1 MGNILLIVNPVAGK
15 LRARSTLMDILEVY
29 SAADHDVNVRISQ
42 YRGHAHELAYRAKAD
57 KYDRVVCIGG
67 DGTLNEVITGVIE
80 SGENIPIGY
89 IPMGST
95 NDFANSIKLPKEPT
109 AAAALTINGNPE
121 KLDIGDFNGQRKFSY
136 IASFGVF
143 TSASYSAPQ
152 SVKNTLGHFAYILE
166 GIKSLQDIIN
176 LKSYTLS
183 IEADGKEYSGEY
195 MFGAIANSTSI
206 GGILK
211 LNSEMVDMS
220 DGLFEMML
228 IRKINNISELN
239 QAVLSLAKSDYSNK
253 MFDFIH
259 ASSFK
264 IKTNTDM
271 TWSLDGEEAAGGTEI
286 TVTNLHNAITIC
298 K

>member
-1 MGNILLIVNPVAGK
+1 MGQILLIVNPVAGK

-29 SAADHDVNVRISQ
+29 SAANLDVNVRLSQ
-42 YRGHAHELAYRAKAD
+42 YRGHSRELARNAKAD
-57 KYDRVVCIGG
+57 MYDRIVCIGG
-67 DGTLNEVITGVIE
+67 DGTLNEVISGVLE
-80 SGENIPIGY
+80 SGENIPLGY
-89 IPMGST
+89 IPLGST
-95 NDFANSIKLPKEPT
+95 NDFANSISLPKDP
-109 AAAALTINGNPE
+109 AAAAKLSIEGAPCQ
-121 KLDIGDFNGQRKFSY
+121 LDIGDFNTNRKFSY

-152 SVKNTLGHFAYILE
+152 SVKNALGHFAYILE
-166 GIKSLQDIIN
+166 GVKSLQDIIN
-176 LKSYTLS
+176 LKCYSLH
-183 IEADGKEYSGEY
+183 IEADDKVYDGDY

-228 IRKINNISELN
+228 IRRINNISELN
-239 QAVLSLAKSDYSNK
+239 QVVLSLAKSDYKNK

-264 IKTNTDM
+264 ITANTEIK
-271 TWSLDGEEAAGGTEI
+271 WSLDGEEAPGGTEVSI
-286 TVTNLHNAITIC
+286 SNLHNAITIY